1 MIKQLHN
8 VPSNL
13 VAFSAEGEV
22 TESDFKEIV
31 FPAVE
36 KLVKKTGKLNYLM
49 VINTSLASFK
59 PGAWWQD
66 MILGLKEFTKWERV
80 AILSDSK
87 MLNTFTNMFSVVV
100 PGEFKGFIKN
110 DLAQAIE
117 WVSKGK

>member
-22 TESDFKEIV
+22 TEADFKEIV

-49 VINTSLASFK
+49 VVNTSLANFK

-100 PGEFKGFIKN
+100 PGEFKGFVKN
-110 DLAQAIE
+110 DLAHAIE